1 MASQNIGVGSAANDG
16 TGDPLRDAFVKI
28 RKNFAEVYG
37 QTYSSDTQDLSGT
50 SLAFKANQMS
60 LTNTADSSTDG
71 FVLTFDNT
79 SGGFTLEQ
87 KFDGDIT
94 SIVAGDGL
102 SGSSLSAGD
111 ATVNLD
117 LNDLTAATVNVAND
131 SIAFVDA
138 DDSNATRKETI
149 ADFVSGIAGSGL
161 SASNGQLS
169 ASGSS
174 YAVANS
180 ANNRVVTSVDS
191 TNGNAEANLT
201 FDGTSLVAGGDGS
214 TGGVTVSDGS
224 IQMRTGTGSVAE
236 IRMYCESSNAHYQTL
251 KAQPHSAAS
260 SAVLTLP
267 TTTGT
272 LVGTGDTDSVSNTM
286 IADDA
291 VDHDQLANR
300 YTASGSI
307 TTYTGAVSVD
317 WSAATNYVMGS
328 AITGAI
334 EFDFT
339 GFKKGQVLTIHNLTG
354 SYTITL
360 DSDAATS
367 ETFNKL
373 GGNDYDG
380 SATNALMVEC
390 IDDDA
395 TAIFNYSILTYTA
408 DTTP

>member
-71 FVLTFDNT
+71 FVLTFDNS

-94 SIVAGDGL
+94 SIVAGE
-102 SGSSLSAGD
+102 GSSLTAGD

-161 SASNGQLS
+161 SASNGQLT
-169 ASGSS
+169 ATGSS

-180 ANNRVVTSVDS
+180 SDNRVVTSVDS

-201 FDGTSLVAGGDGS
+201 FDGTSLVAAGDGS
-214 TGGVTVSDGS
+214 TGGITVSDGS
-224 IQMRTGTGSVAE
+224 IQMRSGTGSVAE
-236 IRMYCESSNAHYQTL
+236 IRMYCEVSNAHFQTL

-267 TTTGT
+267 TNTGT
-272 LVGTGDTDSVSNTM
+272 LVGTGDTTSVSTTM

-291 VDHDQLANR
+291 VSHDKLENR
-300 YTASGSI
+300 YTASQAVSTLTGTVSYDMSAAQ
-307 TTYTGAVSVD
+307 TFKLSGDLTGAYTINLS
-317 WSAATNYVMGS
+317 NY
-328 AITGAI
+328 
-334 EFDFT
+334 
-339 GFKKGQVLTIHNLTG
+339 KKGQVITIFPLKAQ
-354 SYTITL
+354 SITL
-360 DSDAATS
+360 QAQGSSTN
-367 ETFNKL
+367 TFNKI
-373 GGNDYDG
+373 GGDYDNTAFNVMQLECVDD
-380 SATNALMVEC
+380 SATDPV
-390 IDDDA
+390 
-395 TAIFNYSILTYTA
+395 FFYSIATFA
-408 DTTP
+408 SDNTP

>member
-180 ANNRVVTSVDS
+180 ANNRILTSVDS
-191 TNGNAEANLT
+191 TNGNAEADLT
-201 FDGTSLVAGGDGS
+201 FDGNNLVVDGDGS

-224 IQMRTGTGSVAE
+224 IQIRTGTGNVAE

-307 TTYTGAVSVD
+307 STLQGTVSVNWAD
-317 WSAATNYVMGS
+317 ATNYIMSGD
-328 AITGAI
+328 ITGAI
-334 EFDFT
+334 TFNFT
-339 GFKKGQVLTIHNLTG
+339 GFKKGQVLTIHRLKG

-360 DSDAATS
+360 DADSTS
-367 ETFNKL
+367 EEFNKL

-380 SATNALMVEC
+380 STLNALMVEC
-390 IDDDA
+390 IDDDSS
-395 TAIFNYSILTYTA
+395 AIFNYSILTYTA

>member
-71 FVLTFDNT
+71 FVLTFDNS

-94 SIVAGDGL
+94 SIVAGEGL
-102 SGSSLSAGD
+102 SGSSLTAGD

-161 SASNGQLS
+161 SASNGQLT
-169 ASGSS
+169 ATGSS

-180 ANNRVVTSVDS
+180 SDNRVVTSVDS

-201 FDGTSLVAGGDGS
+201 FDGTSLVAAGDGS
-214 TGGVTVSDGS
+214 TGGITVSDGS
-224 IQMRTGTGSVAE
+224 IQMRSGTGSVAE
-236 IRMYCESSNAHYQTL
+236 IRMYCEVSNAHFQTL

-267 TTTGT
+267 TNTGT
-272 LVGTGDTDSVSNTM
+272 LVGTGDTTSVSNTM

-291 VDHDQLANR
+291 VSHDKLENR
-300 YTASGSI
+300 YTESQAVSTLTGTVSYDMSAAQTFKLSGDL
-307 TTYTGAVSVD
+307 TGAYTINLS
-317 WSAATNYVMGS
+317 NY
-328 AITGAI
+328 
-334 EFDFT
+334 
-339 GFKKGQVLTIHNLTG
+339 KKGQVITIFPLKAQ
-354 SYTITL
+354 SITL
-360 DSDAATS
+360 QAQGSSTN
-367 ETFNKL
+367 TFNKI
-373 GGNDYDG
+373 GGDYDNTAFNVMQLECVDD
-380 SATNALMVEC
+380 SATDPV
-390 IDDDA
+390 
-395 TAIFNYSILTYTA
+395 FFYSIATFA
-408 DTTP
+408 SDNTP

>member
-71 FVLTFDNT
+71 FVLTFDNS

-94 SIVAGDGL
+94 SIVAGEGL
-102 SGSSLSAGD
+102 SGSSLTAGD

-161 SASNGQLS
+161 SASNGQLT
-169 ASGSS
+169 ATGSS

-180 ANNRVVTSVDS
+180 SDNRVVTSVDS

-201 FDGTSLVAGGDGS
+201 FDGTSLVAAGDGS
-214 TGGVTVSDGS
+214 TGGITVSDGS
-224 IQMRTGTGSVAE
+224 IQMRSGTGSVAE
-236 IRMYCESSNAHYQTL
+236 IRMYCEVSNAHFQTL

-267 TTTGT
+267 TNTGT
-272 LVGTGDTDSVSNTM
+272 LVGTGDTTSVSTTM

-291 VDHDQLANR
+291 VSHDKLENR
-300 YTASGSI
+300 YTASQAVSTLTGTVSYDMSAAQ
-307 TTYTGAVSVD
+307 TFKLSGDLTGA
-317 WSAATNYVMGS
+317 
-328 AITGAI
+328 
-334 EFDFT
+334 
-339 GFKKGQVLTIHNLTG
+339 
-354 SYTITL
+354 YTINL
-360 DSDAATS
+360 NS
-367 ETFNKL
+367 
-373 GGNDYDG
+373 
-380 SATNALMVEC
+380 
-390 IDDDA
+390 
-395 TAIFNYSILTYTA
+395 NYKK
-408 DTTP
+408 DK

>member
-180 ANNRVVTSVDS
+180 ANNRILTSVDS
-191 TNGNAEANLT
+191 TNGNAEADLT
-201 FDGTSLVAGGDGS
+201 FDGNNLVVDGDGS

-224 IQMRTGTGSVAE
+224 IQMRTGTGNVAE
-236 IRMYCESSNAHYQTL
+236 IRMYCESSNAHFQTL

-307 TTYTGAVSVD
+307 STLQGTVSVNWAD
-317 WSAATNYVMGS
+317 ATNYIMSGD
-328 AITGAI
+328 ITGAI
-334 EFDFT
+334 TFNFT
-339 GFKKGQVLTIHNLTG
+339 EFKKGQVLTIHRLQG

-360 DSDAATS
+360 DADSTS
-367 ETFNKL
+367 EEFNKL

-380 SATNALMVEC
+380 STLNALMVEC
-390 IDDDA
+390 IDDDSS
-395 TAIFNYSILTYTA
+395 AIFNYSILTYTA

>member
-180 ANNRVVTSVDS
+180 ANNRILTSVDS
-191 TNGNAEANLT
+191 TNGNAEADLT
-201 FDGTSLVAGGDGS
+201 FDGNNLVVDGDGS

-224 IQMRTGTGSVAE
+224 IQMRTGTGNVAE
-236 IRMYCESSNAHYQTL
+236 IRMYCESSNAHFQTL

-307 TTYTGAVSVD
+307 STLQGTVSVNWAD
-317 WSAATNYVMGS
+317 ATNYIMSGD
-328 AITGAI
+328 ITGAI
-334 EFDFT
+334 TFNFT
-339 GFKKGQVLTIHNLTG
+339 GFKKGQVLTIHRLQG

-360 DSDAATS
+360 DADSTS
-367 ETFNKL
+367 EEFNKL

-380 SATNALMVEC
+380 STLNALMVEC
-390 IDDDA
+390 IDDDSS
-395 TAIFNYSILTYTA
+395 AIFNYSILTYTA

>member
-180 ANNRVVTSVDS
+180 ANNRILTSVDS
-191 TNGNAEANLT
+191 TNGNAEADLT
-201 FDGTSLVAGGDGS
+201 FDGNNLVVDGDGS

-224 IQMRTGTGSVAE
+224 IQMRTGTGNVAE
-236 IRMYCESSNAHYQTL
+236 IRMYCESSNAHFQTL

-307 TTYTGAVSVD
+307 STLQGTVSVN
-317 WSAATNYVMGS
+317 WANATNYIMSGD
-328 AITGAI
+328 ITGAI
-334 EFDFT
+334 TFNFT
-339 GFKKGQVLTIHNLTG
+339 EFKKGQVLTIHRLQG

-360 DSDAATS
+360 DADSTS
-367 ETFNKL
+367 EEFNKL

-380 SATNALMVEC
+380 STLNALMVEC
-390 IDDDA
+390 IDDDSS
-395 TAIFNYSILTYTA
+395 AIFNYSILTYTA

>member
-71 FVLTFDNT
+71 FVLTFDNS

-94 SIVAGDGL
+94 SIVAGEGL
-102 SGSSLSAGD
+102 SGSSLTAGD

-161 SASNGQLS
+161 SASNGQLT
-169 ASGSS
+169 ATGSS

-180 ANNRVVTSVDS
+180 SDNRVVTSVDS

-201 FDGTSLVAGGDGS
+201 FDGTSLVAAGDGS
-214 TGGVTVSDGS
+214 TGGITVSDGS
-224 IQMRTGTGSVAE
+224 IQMRSGTGSVAE
-236 IRMYCESSNAHYQTL
+236 IRMYCEVSNAHFQTL

-267 TTTGT
+267 TNTGT
-272 LVGTGDTDSVSNTM
+272 LVGTGDTTSVSNTM

-291 VDHDQLANR
+291 VSHDKLENR
-300 YTASGSI
+300 YTESQAVSTLTGTVSYDMSSAQTFKLSGDL
-307 TTYTGAVSVD
+307 TGAYTINLS
-317 WSAATNYVMGS
+317 NY
-328 AITGAI
+328 
-334 EFDFT
+334 
-339 GFKKGQVLTIHNLTG
+339 KKGQVITIFPLKAQ
-354 SYTITL
+354 SITL
-360 DSDAATS
+360 QAQGSSTN
-367 ETFNKL
+367 TFNKI
-373 GGNDYDG
+373 GGDYDNTAFNVMQLECVDD
-380 SATNALMVEC
+380 SATDPV
-390 IDDDA
+390 
-395 TAIFNYSILTYTA
+395 FFYSIATFA
-408 DTTP
+408 SDNTP

>member
-180 ANNRVVTSVDS
+180 ANNRILTSVDS
-191 TNGNAEANLT
+191 TNGNAEADLT
-201 FDGTSLVAGGDGS
+201 FDGNNLVVDGDGS

-224 IQMRTGTGSVAE
+224 IQMRTGTGNVAE

-307 TTYTGAVSVD
+307 STLQGTVSVN
-317 WSAATNYVMGS
+317 WANATNYIMSGD
-328 AITGAI
+328 ITGAI
-334 EFDFT
+334 TFNFT
-339 GFKKGQVLTIHNLTG
+339 EFKKGQVLTIHRLQG

-360 DSDAATS
+360 DADSTS
-367 ETFNKL
+367 EEFNKL

-380 SATNALMVEC
+380 STLNALMVEC
-390 IDDDA
+390 IDDDSS
-395 TAIFNYSILTYTA
+395 AIFNYSILTYTA

>member
-102 SGSSLSAGD
+102 SGSSLSTGD

-180 ANNRVVTSVDS
+180 SNNRVVTSVDS

-224 IQMRTGTGSVAE
+224 IQMRTGTGNVAE

-300 YTASGSI
+300 YTQSGSI
-307 TTYTGAVSVD
+307 STLQGTVSVD
-317 WSAATNYVMGS
+317 WSAATNYIMSGD
-328 AITGAI
+328 ITGAI
-334 EFDFT
+334 TFNFT
-339 GFKKGQVLTIHNLTG
+339 GFKKGQVLTIHRLQG

-360 DSDAATS
+360 DADSTS
-367 ETFNKL
+367 EEFNKL

-390 IDDDA
+390 IDDDSS
-395 TAIFNYSILTYTA
+395 AIFNYSILTYTA

>member
-71 FVLTFDNT
+71 FVLTFDNS

-94 SIVAGDGL
+94 SIVAGEGL
-102 SGSSLSAGD
+102 SGSSLTAGD

-161 SASNGQLS
+161 SASNGQLT
-169 ASGSS
+169 ATGSS

-180 ANNRVVTSVDS
+180 SDNRVVTSVDS

-201 FDGTSLVAGGDGS
+201 FDGTSLVAAGDGS
-214 TGGVTVSDGS
+214 TGGITVSDGS
-224 IQMRTGTGSVAE
+224 IQMRSGTGSVAE
-236 IRMYCESSNAHYQTL
+236 IRMYCEVSNAHFQTL

-267 TTTGT
+267 TNTGT
-272 LVGTGDTDSVSNTM
+272 LVGTGDTTSVSTTM

-291 VDHDQLANR
+291 VSHDKLENR
-300 YTASGSI
+300 YTASQAVSTLTGTVSYDMSAAQ
-307 TTYTGAVSVD
+307 TFKLSGDLTGAYTINLS
-317 WSAATNYVMGS
+317 NY
-328 AITGAI
+328 
-334 EFDFT
+334 
-339 GFKKGQVLTIHNLTG
+339 KKGQVITIFPLKAQ
-354 SYTITL
+354 SITL
-360 DSDAATS
+360 QAQGSSTN
-367 ETFNKL
+367 TFNKI
-373 GGNDYDG
+373 GGDYDNTAFNVMQLECVDD
-380 SATNALMVEC
+380 SATDPV
-390 IDDDA
+390 
-395 TAIFNYSILTYTA
+395 FFYSIATFA
-408 DTTP
+408 SDNTP

>member
-71 FVLTFDNT
+71 FVLTFDNS

-94 SIVAGDGL
+94 SIVAGEGL
-102 SGSSLSAGD
+102 SGSSLTAGD

-161 SASNGQLS
+161 SASNGQLT
-169 ASGSS
+169 ATGSS

-180 ANNRVVTSVDS
+180 SDNRVVTSVDS

-201 FDGTSLVAGGDGS
+201 FDGTSLVAAGDGS
-214 TGGVTVSDGS
+214 TGGITVSDGS
-224 IQMRTGTGSVAE
+224 IQMRSGTGSVAE
-236 IRMYCESSNAHYQTL
+236 IRMYCEVSNAHFQTL

-267 TTTGT
+267 TNTGT
-272 LVGTGDTDSVSNTM
+272 LVGTGDTTSVSTTM

-291 VDHDQLANR
+291 VSHDKLENR
-300 YTASGSI
+300 YTASQAVSTLTGTVSYDMSAAQ
-307 TTYTGAVSVD
+307 TFKLSGDLTGAYTINLS
-317 WSAATNYVMGS
+317 NY
-328 AITGAI
+328 
-334 EFDFT
+334 
-339 GFKKGQVLTIHNLTG
+339 KKGQVITIFPLKAQ
-354 SYTITL
+354 SITL
-360 DSDAATS
+360 QAQGSSTN
-367 ETFNKL
+367 TFNKI
-373 GGNDYDG
+373 GGDYDNTAFNVMQLECVDD
-380 SATNALMVEC
+380 SATDPV
-390 IDDDA
+390 
-395 TAIFNYSILTYTA
+395 FFYSIATFA
-408 DTTP
+408 GDNTP